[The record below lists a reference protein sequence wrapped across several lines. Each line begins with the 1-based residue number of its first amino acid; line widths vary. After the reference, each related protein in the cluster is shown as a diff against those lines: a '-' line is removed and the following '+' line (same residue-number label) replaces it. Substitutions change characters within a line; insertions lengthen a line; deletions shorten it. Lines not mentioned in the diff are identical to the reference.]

1 MKKVQTEIELTLVLC
16 KYNNN
21 EMLHWFI
28 SSSAVYQGNVLHC
41 MKMVPLILCAKM
53 AEQLVNEKYVKYVK
67 YECYELISVT
77 ASNS

>member
-1 MKKVQTEIELTLVLC
+1 
-16 KYNNN
+16 
-21 EMLHWFI
+21 
-28 SSSAVYQGNVLHC
+28 
-41 MKMVPLILCAKM
+41 M